1 MLDNLKEQDLFERM
15 RGRGG
20 WGQRESLR
28 RGSLVGLVG
37 REVRLAGS
45 LEYREREKESTTCIF
60 KRERKITSD
69 TIDPMAKTT
78 CELQQHC
85 VLSFDN

>member
-1 MLDNLKEQDLFERM
+1 MGAE
-15 RGRGG
+15 
-20 WGQRESLR
+20 RESQK
-28 RGSLVGLVG
+28 GQSSGLVV

-78 CELQQHC
+78 CVLQPHC

>member
-1 MLDNLKEQDLFERM
+1 MGAE
-15 RGRGG
+15 
-20 WGQRESLR
+20 RESQK
-28 RGSLVGLVG
+28 GQSSGLVG

-69 TIDPMAKTT
+69 TIDPMAITT

>member
-1 MLDNLKEQDLFERM
+1 MGAE
-15 RGRGG
+15 
-20 WGQRESLR
+20 RESQK
-28 RGSLVGLVG
+28 GQSSGLVG

-45 LEYREREKESTTCIF
+45 LEYREREKESTCIF